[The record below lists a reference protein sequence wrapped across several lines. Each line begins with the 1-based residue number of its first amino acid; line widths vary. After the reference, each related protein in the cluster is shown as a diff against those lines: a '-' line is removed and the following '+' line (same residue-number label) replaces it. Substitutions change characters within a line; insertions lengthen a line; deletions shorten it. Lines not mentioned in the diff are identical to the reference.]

1 LPRLLDLTA
10 VGCYRGSDRSIKA
23 TFLTVLRYV
32 ELVGSNGDITPNPK
46 IRQSPPIKL
55 FFPKGGE
62 NSFSGG
68 HLLP

>member
-1 LPRLLDLTA
+1 ALMEYLPWGA
-10 VGCYRGSDRSIKA
+10 VRGSTVPSSVTLL
-23 TFLTVLRYV
+23 TFLCYV
-32 ELVGSNGDITPNPK
+32 ESGIPNGDYTPNSK

-68 HLLP
+68 HLLS

>member
-1 LPRLLDLTA
+1 
-10 VGCYRGSDRSIKA
+10 
-23 TFLTVLRYV
+23 YV
-32 ELVGSNGDITPNPK
+32 ESGIPNGDYTPNSK

-68 HLLP
+68 HLLS

>member
-1 LPRLLDLTA
+1 LL
-10 VGCYRGSDRSIKA
+10 
-23 TFLTVLRYV
+23 TFLCYV
-32 ELVGSNGDITPNPK
+32 ESGIPNGDYTPNPK

-68 HLLP
+68 HLLS